1 MADTMSGALQLR
13 SAVARKVYYEKYEGG
28 QEEAA
33 GEIIE
38 EIRPETDRAM
48 SRMITETNFNDGRM
62 VTERAFINTS
72 ADLYAFY
79 GFNIPRPSSALLSPP
94 LVGRLCYCV
103 DRPGGLGFLWG
114 QWR

>member
-62 VTERAFINTS
+62 VTERAFITEMGDEEELPPTRVGAT
-72 ADLYAFY
+72 ADQAVLKKPVERKA
-79 GFNIPRPSSALLSPP
+79 ST
-94 LVGRLCYCV
+94 
-103 DRPGGLGFLWG
+103 
-114 QWR
+114 